1 MIRSIPR
8 GVPIAAVLAVLAIG
22 PAFAQSSSLPPMET
36 SSVPDVSAP
45 VSTVPEE
52 LQGMVGEFVLEQE
65 DESLPK
71 CALKLTDQEAIGGWA
86 VEVPEACPAPYPAAD
101 SLTAWN
107 IDPNDG
113 SVILLDAERHV
124 TLRLFEDE
132 DGLYDTDPNVTP
144 RFYLLSPYDADGAG
158 GEADTD

>member
-52 LQGMVGEFVLEQE
+52 LQGMVGEFVLE

-101 SLTAWN
+101 SLNAWN

-144 RFYLLSPYDADGAG
+144 RFYLLAPYDADGAG
-158 GEADTD
+158 GEADSD